1 MADPHLLTPVSDL
14 SVGLGASAMDTEE
27 ETGEKSGGKG
37 VEYKADGENVNVAAL
52 IKISHT
58 RSSRLNTRLVPYR
71 HIEMCI
77 EPCCTAASQI
87 VQVILILQT

>member
-1 MADPHLLTPVSDL
+1 MVATNVRLIFWSTETNPHRIHTESLLEKDF
-14 SVGLGASAMDTEE
+14 D
-27 ETGEKSGGKG
+27 ET
-37 VEYKADGENVNVAAL
+37 L
-52 IKISHT
+52 KISHT